1 MDIKKFMEVEKT
13 SFRIIKFYID
23 FFMNKINLSERDA
36 LTNYKGDSWYP
47 DINYYLINNKFK
59 FNDYFYYNSSP
70 NNKTLT
76 DEQKQIKA
84 QLKKYY
90 NILFYIKEIDNVF
103 KKIPNYNKNLMVY
116 RGINS
121 KNLQLKN
128 MIYVL
133 ETSKIGSTFVFP
145 TYLSTSLNINTA
157 INFSSMQLYKSQMNI
172 TKNIRLNDK
181 INIGYDDIYK
191 LFGEKKFFLMKINIP
206 KGNKFIYLE
215 HFNKHGKNILIE
227 SWEHE
232 VLLPR
237 NCKLKLT
244 KKYDELFP
252 QTLQSAYRHQSIKHK
267 ITNIIKN
274 KVKYIPTRVYEF
286 EYEGYDDKELIIPVI
301 ESVDIKK
308 HLTKPENRAL
318 SVQVKEDII
327 KEMEKLQNKKMKT
340 IFQVENAKLSK

>member
-1 MDIKKFMEVEKT
+1 MDIKKFMEVEKI
-13 SFRIIKFYID
+13 SFQIIKFYIN
-23 FFMNKINLSERDA
+23 FFMNKINRSESDA

-76 DEQKQIKA
+76 DEQKHIKS
-84 QLKKYY
+84 QLKRYY
-90 NILFYIKEIDNVF
+90 NILFYIKEIDNIF
-103 KKIPNYNKNLMVY
+103 RKIPKYDKNILVY
-116 RGINS
+116 RGIS
-121 KNLQLKN
+121 GKNQELKN

-157 INFSSMQLYKSQMNI
+157 INFSSKHLYKSQINM
-172 TKNIRLNDK
+172 TKNIRLNDR

-237 NCKLKLT
+237 NCKMRLI

-252 QTLQSAYRHQSIKHK
+252 QTLQSIFRSESIKHK
-267 ITNIIKN
+267 IKNIVKD
-274 KVKYIPTRVYEF
+274 KVIYITTRVYEF
-286 EYEGYDDKELIIPVI
+286 DYEGYEDKELIIPVI

-308 HLTKPENRAL
+308 YLSKPENHQL
-318 SVQVKEDII
+318 SVQVKNDII
-327 KEMEKLQNKKMKT
+327 KEIEKLQKKPMKT
-340 IFQVENAKLSK
+340 IFQVEKAKLAK

>member
-1 MDIKKFMEVEKT
+1 
-13 SFRIIKFYID
+13 
-23 FFMNKINLSERDA
+23 MNKINKSESDA

-76 DEQKQIKA
+76 DEQKHIKS

-90 NILFYIKEIDNVF
+90 KILFYIKEIDNVF
-103 KKIPNYNKNLMVY
+103 RKIPKYDKNIMVY
-116 RGINS
+116 RGIS
-121 KNLQLKN
+121 GKNQELKN
-128 MIYVL
+128 MIYLL

-145 TYLSTSLNINTA
+145 TYVSTSLNINTA
-157 INFSSMQLYKSQMNI
+157 INFSSKRLYKSQMNM
-172 TKNIRLNDK
+172 TKNIRLNDR
-181 INIGYDDIYK
+181 IDIGYNDIYK

-206 KGNKFIYLE
+206 KGNKFMYLE

-237 NCKLKLT
+237 NCKMKLT

-252 QTLQSAYRHQSIKHK
+252 QTLQSIHRSESIKHK
-267 ITNIIKN
+267 ITNIIKDN
-274 KVKYIPTRVYEF
+274 IKYIPTRVYEF
-286 EYEGYDDKELIIPVI
+286 EYEGYEDKELIIPVI

-308 HLTKPENRAL
+308 YLTTLENREL
-318 SVQVKEDII
+318 SIQVKDNII
-327 KEMEKLQNKKMKT
+327 KEIEKLRKKQMKT
-340 IFQVENAKLSK
+340 IFKVENTQTIK

>member
-1 MDIKKFMEVEKT
+1 MDIKKFMDIEKT
-13 SFRIIKFYID
+13 SFQIIKYYID
-23 FFMNKINLSERDA
+23 FFMNKINLSESNA
-36 LTNYKGDSWYP
+36 LTNYKGDNWYP

-59 FNDYFYYNSSP
+59 FDEYVFYNS
-70 NNKTLT
+70 NLNKTLT
-76 DEQKQIKA
+76 DDQKQIKA

-90 NILFYIKEIDNVF
+90 KILIYIKEIDNVF
-103 KKIPNYNKNLMVY
+103 KKIPNYNKNIMVY
-116 RGINS
+116 RGINT
-121 KNLQLKN
+121 KNQQLKN

-133 ETSKIGSTFVFP
+133 ETSKIGSTLVFP

-157 INFSSMQLYKSQMNI
+157 INFSSKRLYKSQMNM
-172 TKNIRLNDK
+172 TKNIRLNNK
-181 INIGYDDIYK
+181 IDIGYDDIYK

-232 VLLPR
+232 LLLPR

-252 QTLQSAYRHQSIKHK
+252 QTLQSIYRHESIKHK
-267 ITNIIKN
+267 ITDIIKD

-286 EYEGYDDKELIIPVI
+286 SYEGYEDKELSIPVI
-301 ESVDIKK
+301 ESVEMKK
-308 HLTKPENRAL
+308 YLTKPENRAL
-318 SVQVKEDII
+318 SVQVKDDII
-327 KEMEKLQNKKMKT
+327 KEIDKLQKKPMKS
-340 IFQVENAKLSK
+340 IFQVDNSKAVK

>member
-1 MDIKKFMEVEKT
+1 MDIKKYMDIEKT
-13 SFRIIKFYID
+13 SFQIIKFYID
-23 FFMNKINLSERDA
+23 FYMNKINQSESDA

-59 FNDYFYYNSSP
+59 FEDYYYYNSSQ

-76 DEQKQIKA
+76 DEQKHIKS

-90 NILFYIKEIDNVF
+90 KILFYIKEIDNVF
-103 KKIPNYNKNLMVY
+103 RKIPNYNKNIIVY
-116 RGINS
+116 RGIS
-121 KNLQLKN
+121 GKNQEMKN
-128 MIYVL
+128 MIYLL
-133 ETSKIGSTFVFP
+133 ETSKIGSTYVFP
-145 TYLSTSLNINTA
+145 TYVSTSLNINTA
-157 INFSSMQLYKSQMNI
+157 INFSSKRLYKSQMNM
-172 TKNIRLNDK
+172 TKNIRLNDR
-181 INIGYDDIYK
+181 IDIGYNDIYK

-206 KGNKFIYLE
+206 KGNKFMYLE

-237 NCKLKLT
+237 NCKMKLI

-252 QTLQSAYRHQSIKHK
+252 QTLQSIYRSESVKHK
-267 ITNIIKN
+267 ITNIIKD

-286 EYEGYDDKELIIPVI
+286 EYEGYEDKEIIIPVI

-308 HLTKPENRAL
+308 YLTKPENHAF
-318 SVQVKEDII
+318 SVQVKNDII
-327 KEMEKLQNKKMKT
+327 KEIEKLQKKPMKT
-340 IFQVENAKLSK
+340 IFQVDNSKLVK

>member
-23 FFMNKINLSERDA
+23 FFMNKINLAESEA

-59 FNDYFYYNSSP
+59 FDDYFYYNSSP

-76 DEQKQIKA
+76 DEHKQIKS
-84 QLKKYY
+84 QLKKNYK
-90 NILFYIKEIDNVF
+90 ILFYIKEIDNVF
-103 KKIPNYNKNLMVY
+103 RKILEYDKKIMVY

-121 KNLQLKN
+121 SNQQLKN
-128 MIYVL
+128 MIYLL
-133 ETSKIGSTFVFP
+133 ETSNIGSTFVFP

-157 INFSSMQLYKSQMNI
+157 INFSSKRLYKSQMNM
-172 TKNIRLNDK
+172 TKNIRLNDR

-206 KGNKFIYLE
+206 KGNKFVYLE

-237 NCKLKLT
+237 NCKIRLT

-252 QTLQSAYRHQSIKHK
+252 QTLQSIFRSESIKHK
-267 ITNIIKN
+267 IKNIVKD

-286 EYEGYDDKELIIPVI
+286 NYEGYDDKELFIPVI

-308 HLTKPENRAL
+308 YLSKPENHEL
-318 SVQVKEDII
+318 SVQVKNDII
-327 KEMEKLQNKKMKT
+327 KEIEKLQNKKMKT
-340 IFQVENAKLSK
+340 IFQVENAKIAK

>member
-1 MDIKKFMEVEKT
+1 MDIKKFMDVEKT
-13 SFRIIKFYID
+13 SFQIIKYYID
-23 FFMNKINLSERDA
+23 FFMNKINLSESNA
-36 LTNYKGDSWYP
+36 LTNYKGDNWYP

-59 FNDYFYYNSSP
+59 FDEYVFYNS
-70 NNKTLT
+70 NLNKTLT
-76 DEQKQIKA
+76 DDQKQIKA

-90 NILFYIKEIDNVF
+90 KILIYIKEIDNVF
-103 KKIPNYNKNLMVY
+103 KKIPNYNKNIMVY
-116 RGINS
+116 RGINT
-121 KNLQLKN
+121 KNQQLKN

-157 INFSSMQLYKSQMNI
+157 INFSSKRLYKSQMNM
-172 TKNIRLNDK
+172 TKNIRLNNK
-181 INIGYDDIYK
+181 IDIGYDDIYK

-232 VLLPR
+232 VMLPR

-252 QTLQSAYRHQSIKHK
+252 QTLQSIYRHDSIKHK
-267 ITNIIKN
+267 ITDIIKD
-274 KVKYIPTRVYEF
+274 KVKYILTRVYEF
-286 EYEGYDDKELIIPVI
+286 SYEGYEDKELSIPVI
-301 ESVDIKK
+301 ESVEMKK
-308 HLTKPENRAL
+308 YLTKPENRAL
-318 SVQVKEDII
+318 SVQVKDDII
-327 KEMEKLQNKKMKT
+327 KEIDILQKKPMKS
-340 IFQVENAKLSK
+340 IFQVDNSKAVK

>member
-1 MDIKKFMEVEKT
+1 MDVEKT
-13 SFRIIKFYID
+13 SFQIIKFYID
-23 FFMNKINLSERDA
+23 FFMNKINLSESNA
-36 LTNYKGDSWYP
+36 LTNYKGDNWYP

-59 FNDYFYYNSSP
+59 FDEYVFYNS
-70 NNKTLT
+70 NLNKTLT
-76 DEQKQIKA
+76 DDQKQIKA

-90 NILFYIKEIDNVF
+90 KILIYIKEIDNVF
-103 KKIPNYNKNLMVY
+103 KKIPNYNKNIMVY

-121 KNLQLKN
+121 QNKQLKN

-157 INFSSMQLYKSQMNI
+157 INFISKRLYKSQMNM
-172 TKNIRLNDK
+172 TKNIRLNNK
-181 INIGYDDIYK
+181 IDIGYDDIYK

-252 QTLQSAYRHQSIKHK
+252 QTLQSIYRYESIKHK
-267 ITNIIKN
+267 ITDIIKD
-274 KVKYIPTRVYEF
+274 KVKYVSTRVYEF
-286 EYEGYDDKELIIPVI
+286 EYEGYEDKELSIPVI
-301 ESVDIKK
+301 ESFEMKK
-308 HLTKPENRAL
+308 YLTNPENRAL
-318 SVQVKEDII
+318 SVQVKNDVI
-327 KEMEKLQNKKMKT
+327 KEIEKLQKKPMKS
-340 IFQVENAKLSK
+340 IFQVENAKLVK